1 MTNVGYRRC
10 NCFFLYSEEKILD
23 LPVRKPFKN
32 VRSHSRSSSACDG
45 MSQHKSFEGVTAVGL
60 PVDDVEDFL
69 VKLLTLRKA
78 GRPVVAGATSIFG
91 QENVFLN
98 KKGRT

>member
-1 MTNVGYRRC
+1 
-10 NCFFLYSEEKILD
+10 
-23 LPVRKPFKN
+23 
-32 VRSHSRSSSACDG
+32 
-45 MSQHKSFEGVTAVGL
+45 
-60 PVDDVEDFL
+60 
-69 VKLLTLRKA
+69 LRKA

>member
-1 MTNVGYRRC
+1 
-10 NCFFLYSEEKILD
+10 
-23 LPVRKPFKN
+23 
-32 VRSHSRSSSACDG
+32 
-45 MSQHKSFEGVTAVGL
+45 MSQHKSFEGVAAVGL

-98 KKGRT
+98 KKVNIYYPIKQHKLIKHALSQ